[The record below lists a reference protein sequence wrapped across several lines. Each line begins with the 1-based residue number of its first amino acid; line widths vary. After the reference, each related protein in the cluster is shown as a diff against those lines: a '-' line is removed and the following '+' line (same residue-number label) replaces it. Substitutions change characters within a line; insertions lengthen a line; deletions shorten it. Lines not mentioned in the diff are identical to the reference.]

1 MELNWSVIVMS
12 ECDREV
18 EEKEKELLRKKQDL
32 DRREQEME
40 TQQERQRQ
48 KAKKSLP
55 EVAILSSGD
64 EDNDEDYEN
73 ISGKQLRFEIIK
85 VLDCGMDLFFSV

>member
-1 MELNWSVIVMS
+1 MNILGQLSELNGSVIVVS
-12 ECDREV
+12 ERDREV

-40 TQQERQRQ
+40 TQKERQRQ

-55 EVAILSSGD
+55 EEDMLSSGD
-64 EDNDEDYEN
+64 DENYDDDYEN
-73 ISGKQLRFEIIK
+73 ISGK
-85 VLDCGMDLFFSV
+85 